1 MRSKFSFTKFAGVVS
16 NEFMNSVDVPLTF
29 FVFCKDLGISVDIG
43 AGSVNRRDLSL
54 IGKTSFLVDF
64 WESTD
69 SWSSDD
75 GTNETSY
82 STSQMDDTR
91 TCEILI
97 ALIGEPTSTPGPCDN
112 YWVDEA
118 GAEEGEEQV
127 GVDLDSLGERSGNDS
142 GSRASESILEEPHG
156 VVHICTSSEE
166 VLRADETIG
175 LAITEGKSITACPP
189 NESTDASIHAVFKEN
204 VLVVLESDGSSLK

>member
-91 TCEILI
+91 TCEI
-97 ALIGEPTSTPGPCDN
+97 
-112 YWVDEA
+112 
-118 GAEEGEEQV
+118 
-127 GVDLDSLGERSGNDS
+127 
-142 GSRASESILEEPHG
+142 
-156 VVHICTSSEE
+156 
-166 VLRADETIG
+166 
-175 LAITEGKSITACPP
+175 
-189 NESTDASIHAVFKEN
+189 
-204 VLVVLESDGSSLK
+204 